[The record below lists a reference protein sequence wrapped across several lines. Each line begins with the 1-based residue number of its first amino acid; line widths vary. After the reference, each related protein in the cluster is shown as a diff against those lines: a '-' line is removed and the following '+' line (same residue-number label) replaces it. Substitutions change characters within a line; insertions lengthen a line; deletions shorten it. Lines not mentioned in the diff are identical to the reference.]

1 MFKAVGSILGRTVAH
16 KAQDKLQAPLWFP
29 VPSALPP
36 QQFHNQQKLQALF
49 DIKKNN
55 NNTAHLYKLLVSKA
69 KYCNTK
75 TVSQCYTTIWSQR
88 ILWPSYQ
95 YHLIKGLLHI
105 FKNCSFHLVPSQKPK
120 APYCKIQ
127 SIITSVLIYHFFWE
141 NPWCWSKH

>member
-36 QQFHNQQKLQALF
+36 QQFHNQQELQALF
-49 DIKKNN
+49 DIIKSN

-75 TVSQCYTTIWSQR
+75 TVSQCSTTI
-88 ILWPSYQ
+88 
-95 YHLIKGLLHI
+95 
-105 FKNCSFHLVPSQKPK
+105 
-120 APYCKIQ
+120 
-127 SIITSVLIYHFFWE
+127 
-141 NPWCWSKH
+141 